1 MINVS
6 ILIMVFKFTLWF
18 AHRFIILAAFVRAQY
33 PALHI
38 CRNSALIR
46 GSTFQINILIL
57 SRDLPR
63 HIKCGILYETLIYCE
78 IVAQYEPYMVTWVSE
93 KCKFFE
99 PIEIQI

>member
-57 SRDLPR
+57 SRDPPR
-63 HIKCGILYETLIYCE
+63 HIKCGILYETCIYCK
-78 IVAQYEPYMVTWVSE
+78 IIAQYVPYHMVTE
-93 KCKFFE
+93 FFS
-99 PIEIQI
+99 